1 MPCSARSRR
10 GGGVT
15 LADIWKGSEGEKRTF
30 WDKHASETLFRYRL
44 MYPEKSPE
52 EIERQALE
60 DICILPPGEQ
70 EKAERDI
77 LRMIDRLKKLA

>member
-1 MPCSARSRR
+1 
-10 GGGVT
+10 
-15 LADIWKGSEGEKRTF
+15 
-30 WDKHASETLFRYRL
+30 
-44 MYPEKSPE
+44 MYPEKSLE

-60 DICILPPGEQ
+60 DICVLPPGEQ